1 MYTIKQFITD
11 KQLPSKIEVCT
22 CINDL
27 LNFLFPIDNK
37 SIVKKEEAIY
47 KQLTLLLKNEEQ
59 NNKAELFWNT
69 IPAIMVAL
77 QLDAQLML
85 DNDPAANS
93 IEEIIICYPGFKA
106 ICVYRLTNE
115 LYNLNVPLIP
125 RMMSEWAHTQTGIDI
140 HPGAKIDC
148 PFMIDHG
155 TGVVIGESTCIG
167 KNVKIYQGVTLG
179 ALAVKKG
186 EMPAKRHPTIEDNVV
201 LYAGSTILGGETV
214 IGNDC
219 IIGGNTWITESVLAY
234 SVVYHKNQTIIKDR
248 REMNDVLNFTI

>member
-1 MYTIKQFITD
+1 MYTINQFISN
-11 KQLPSKIEVCT
+11 KQLPSKIEVCA

-27 LNFLFPIDNK
+27 LNFLLPTDK
-37 SIVKKEEAIY
+37 SGITKNEEAIY
-47 KQLTLLLKNEEQ
+47 EQINLLLKYQEQ
-59 NNKAELFWNT
+59 SNKAELFWNA
-69 IPAIMVAL
+69 IPAIMNAL
-77 QLDAQLML
+77 KLDAQLIL

-93 IEEIIICYPGFKA
+93 IEEIVICYPGFKA
-106 ICVYRLTNE
+106 IFVYRLANE

-125 RMMSEWAHTQTGIDI
+125 RMMSEWAHTQTGIDV
-140 HPGAKIDC
+140 HPGAKIGC

-155 TGVVIGESTCIG
+155 TGVVIGETTTIG
-167 KNVKIYQGVTLG
+167 KNVQIYQGVTLG
-179 ALAVKKG
+179 ALVVKKG

-201 LYAGSTILGGETV
+201 LYAGCTILGGETV

-219 IIGGNTWITESVLAY
+219 IIGGNTWITESVPAF